1 MVGERD
7 TTSAS
12 GSGVPAGLLF
22 LLLLATPFSDNAKAA
37 SEEDGAPELEALLL
51 LSNMGGKF
59 LCFEDYMLA
68 HDQILKTSASCEVAI
83 VGFSALLVWKEDEEE

>member
-1 MVGERD
+1 MQISHTYLSDSSKVVGERD

-37 SEEDGAPELEALLL
+37 SEEDGAPELEALQLL
-51 LSNMGGKF
+51 LSNMGGKIF
-59 LCFEDYMLA
+59 VL
-68 HDQILKTSASCEVAI
+68 
-83 VGFSALLVWKEDEEE
+83 

>member
-1 MVGERD
+1 M
-7 TTSAS
+7 
-12 GSGVPAGLLF
+12 PAGLLF